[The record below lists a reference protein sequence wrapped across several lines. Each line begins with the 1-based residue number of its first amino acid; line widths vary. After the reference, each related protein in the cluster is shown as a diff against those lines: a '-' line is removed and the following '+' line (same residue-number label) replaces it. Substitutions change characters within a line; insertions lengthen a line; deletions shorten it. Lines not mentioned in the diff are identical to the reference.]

1 MKNLKLLVIVVL
13 IISML
18 MVGCTN
24 TGDPAVSSNG
34 NTNDN
39 VGGDIPYESI
49 CFASDTID
57 EFIDWVKSDGQKDV
71 GRNGSLEYPANKK
84 FIDWAKNR
92 DSLVIPIVKNDSFHI
107 HAARIFRDEDAY
119 NIVYTTYHP
128 DMVNPQTAQ
137 TLSISCLSLDDE
149 EQTNELQ
156 QIIYQSSYI
165 EKDYIHINNL
175 YKGATQS
182 PWGDFYYTNYTGNEN
197 EDPDPFNGV
206 FLQYKDFLVVISWNE
221 NFPVGNSY
229 SELFNDLDFEEIS
242 LK

>member
-1 MKNLKLLVIVVL
+1 MKNLKLFGYSGADYIHADGWLHH
-13 IISML
+13 
-18 MVGCTN
+18 

-71 GRNGSLEYPANKK
+71 GRNGSLEYPANKN

-107 HAARIFRDEDAY
+107 HAATIFSDEDAY

-128 DMVNPQTAQ
+128 DMVNPQNSSNTQ
-137 TLSISCLSLDDE
+137 YLLSFS
-149 EQTNELQ
+149 
-156 QIIYQSSYI
+156 
-165 EKDYIHINNL
+165 
-175 YKGATQS
+175 
-182 PWGDFYYTNYTGNEN
+182 
-197 EDPDPFNGV
+197 
-206 FLQYKDFLVVISWNE
+206 
-221 NFPVGNSY
+221 
-229 SELFNDLDFEEIS
+229 
-242 LK
+242 

>member
-1 MKNLKLLVIVVL
+1 MKML
-13 IISML
+13 IILYIRRIILIWSTHKQL
-18 MVGCTN
+18 KHSV
-24 TGDPAVSSNG
+24 
-34 NTNDN
+34 
-39 VGGDIPYESI
+39 
-49 CFASDTID
+49 
-57 EFIDWVKSDGQKDV
+57 
-71 GRNGSLEYPANKK
+71 
-84 FIDWAKNR
+84 
-92 DSLVIPIVKNDSFHI
+92 SLVFLL
-107 HAARIFRDEDAY
+107 
-119 NIVYTTYHP
+119 
-128 DMVNPQTAQ
+128 MM
-137 TLSISCLSLDDE
+137 E

-175 YKGATQS
+175 YKGATKS

-221 NFPVGNSY
+221 NFPVGKSY